1 VNVAP
6 RLASL
11 RTETLPPCP
20 STIVRTIV
28 SPSPRPGIERLVALR
43 ER

>member
-6 RLASL
+6 RPASL
-11 RTETLPPCP
+11 STDTPPPWP

-28 SPSPRPGIERLVALR
+28 SPRPSPGTERLVALR